1 MTSSAQRPLVID
13 TTTNMVRAGH
23 LIPSA
28 KFRSMMGWKSPA
40 SLAKALAAGR
50 VFALTFEGHEH
61 FPSFFADP
69 AYNRRQLYAVTKML
83 GDLPGGAK
91 LQFFLARKGSLSG
104 ATPLAAIASGR
115 LEQVLRMAGAY
126 AEA

>member
-1 MTSSAQRPLVID
+1 MNSFAQRPPIID
-13 TTTNMVRAGH
+13 TTTNMVRAGY

-28 KFRSMMGWKSPA
+28 EFRSMMGWRAPA
-40 SLAKALAAGR
+40 SLSKALAAGR
-50 VFALTFEGHEH
+50 VFALTSEGQEH

-69 AYNRRQLYAVTKML
+69 TYNRRQLYQVTKML
-83 GDLPGGAK
+83 GNLPGGAK

-104 ATPLAAIASGR
+104 ATPLAALASGR